1 MSNRKELP
9 PQRKAGCSAAR
20 SKGGLLRPQGDA
32 RGVATACRSKG
43 GCDKRFINK
52 NNGNAA
58 EQGGVAT
65 ASRSKGGCDKG
76 FMNKNNYNSAEQ
88 GGLRRGVAPPGGLLI
103 DKPEQGGL
111 RRRAGARVVAPK
123 VL

>member
-20 SKGGLLRPQGDA
+20 SQGGLLRPQGDA

-43 GCDKRFINK
+43 GCAKGSMNK
-52 NNGNAA
+52 NIGNAA

-65 ASRSKGGCDKG
+65 ASRSNGGCDKG
-76 FMNKNNYNSAEQ
+76 FMNKNNGNAAEQ
-88 GGLRRGVAPPGGLLI
+88 GGLRRGVAPPGVLLI
-103 DKPEQGGL
+103 DEPEHKGL
-111 RRRAGARVVAPK
+111 
-123 VL
+123 LSL